1 MANMGSNDMHEKL
14 SALID
19 NELDELERARVLRE
33 LGRSDDLAECWSR
46 YHIIGL
52 AMRREEIMPA
62 GDLAKRVSMALDEE
76 PTARGGVAAP
86 AHRGPL
92 FSRTG
97 RLAIAASVAAVLLVG
112 GIFVKIYDGERPA
125 ATVAS
130 TPGPQVASAPD
141 TLRWEGADP
150 RSADALNALL
160 IEHGEFTSASGMNG
174 LTAYTKFV
182 AYDAQ

>member
-1 MANMGSNDMHEKL
+1 MYEKL

-33 LGRSDDLAECWSR
+33 LGRSDELADCWSR

-52 AMRREEIMPA
+52 AMRREKIMPP
-62 GDLAKRVSMALDEE
+62 GDLAKRVSVALDEE
-76 PTARGGVAAP
+76 PAEVGEPPAP
-86 AHRGPL
+86 RKSL
-92 FSRTG
+92 FRSTG
-97 RLAIAASVAAVLLVG
+97 RLAIAASAAAVLLAG

-130 TPGPQVASAPD
+130 TPSQQIASAPGA
-141 TLRWEGADP
+141 LHWEGADP